1 MTIVSHEMIKKV
13 FDFGQ
18 KYFPELIPSHNGI
31 CSVSAKD
38 EAEAYEILLDL
49 YLIYNK

>member
-18 KYFPELIPSHNGI
+18 KYYPELMPSHNGF
-31 CSVSAKD
+31 CCTSCKD
-38 EAEAYEILLDL
+38 ETEAYIKLLKL
-49 YLIYNK
+49 YLSHNQ